1 MAYISKHS
9 IEKVYEAARI
19 EEVIQDFIELKPAGV
34 NLKGLSPFVNEKT
47 PSFIVSKVK
56 QIYKD
61 FSSGKG
67 GNVVNFLMESQQMSY
82 PEAIEYLSK
91 RYSIELEY
99 ENAEIAE
106 KKKVQAEK
114 KESLRSV
121 LTKVHEMYVAEF
133 KKLSNNHAA
142 KQEIYNHREY
152 TDDEII
158 EWGIGFA
165 PENFLYDKLESSGRL
180 SQGSD
185 LGLIKI
191 GNYGNKYDQYS
202 NRIIYP
208 IHNDRGLLIGF
219 AGRALNT
226 SKKAKWINPDVNDK
240 NILYQKSYTW
250 FGMHKAKR
258 AIVEHNEA
266 FIVEG
271 YNDVIGFHK
280 MGVLNTIAPCGT
292 NIPES
297 LWKVLRKYTDKVV
310 FCMDPDKAG
319 TAAVLKQIPIC
330 LELGFR
336 VDVIQLPGV
345 DPDDFV
351 RTYKSSFEIHKF
363 SLYDLF
369 SQTYEDNGKVI
380 KMRVDGFKFY
390 MDATLVGDSISV
402 AMQAKNICQSLAKIK
417 EDSILTIYKKWLA
430 AESYLPLKE
439 IEKWVKEFQ
448 TEIKEQEESKKK
460 ITVQN
465 WDIELPKSVTTPLS
479 ELIDDIR
486 IYGMFQSDNQI
497 WIGEEAFYSIS
508 NFSIE
513 ILQHM
518 NDEKFP
524 KKLLRIKNVFNKEV
538 IFDTNS
544 ENLNTLNSFYN
555 TVTGQGNFRFDGDS
569 KHLKLLIR
577 YLMDKMGDGK
587 KIDVLGWQP
596 DGEFFAFNNKAINHA
611 GEEIPIDENGVI
623 VYNNVHYYIPSANKI
638 YRNAV
643 NKYNAQKRFKV
654 IENDT
659 DFNLLLSDIRAVH
672 REHSI
677 TALLFAISSLFQDIV
692 VKELESF
699 PLLFLYGPGSSGK
712 DELARIVQSFT
723 GIPQSPINLEGGAS
737 TMKAQIREFAQ
748 FRNGISQL
756 SEYKRGDIKLDG
768 MLKGLWDRNGYKRGN
783 LESLVS
789 SEEIPIESSVIL
801 TGNEYPQPE
810 ALITRLLWN
819 EMIKNEFTE
828 EEMDRFDKLKDKI
841 NKGLSGYSFEL
852 LKKRSMVE
860 ELFSK
865 KQREW
870 KVAINQAI
878 PGARGRMVTNYSIL
892 ATFYSLFKDFI
903 EFPFTQTEMLD
914 YFKTCVDQQLT
925 KINNSSITNRFWEM
939 FVISLRGTRDDRLQ
953 VNQVV
958 SIESNFLYFNWKHT
972 YGKLQR
978 MWYTHYQEAAPSNSS
993 LLESLKKAGFV
1004 VDTIKSHAFRPGRV
1018 ENGGI
1023 KTSAIKIDLD
1033 KLEEE
1038 LRSDIV
1044 GSIMFQLS
1052 QQEREMGQ
1060 AGFFDSPEPPTEGK
1074 ILEKS
1079 DETPF

>member
-1 MAYISKHS
+1 MGYIKKDT
-9 IEKVYEAARI
+9 IEKIYESVRI
-19 EEVIQDFIELKPAGV
+19 EDVIKDFVELKQAGT
-34 NLKGLSPFVNEKT
+34 NLKGKSPFVDEKT
-47 PSFIVSKVK
+47 ASFVVSKVK

-67 GNVVNFLMESQQMSY
+67 GNVVNFLMESQKMSY
-82 PEAIEYLSK
+82 PEALEYLANKYNIEIEYERSD
-91 RYSIELEY
+91 
-99 ENAEIAE
+99 IAE
-106 KKKVQAEK
+106 AKKVQAEK
-114 KESLRSV
+114 KENLRPV
-121 LTKVHEMYVAEF
+121 LDNVYNLYRTAFNELSEDHPAKAEIF
-133 KKLSNNHAA
+133 EHRQYN
-142 KQEIYNHREY
+142 QE
-152 TDDEII
+152 DVI

-165 PENFLYDKLESSGRL
+165 PENFLYDKLDKSGRL
-180 SQGSD
+180 TQGQD
-185 LGLIKI
+185 LGLIKE
-191 GNYGNKYDQYS
+191 GQSGNKYDQYS

-208 IHNDRGLLIGF
+208 IHNDRGLLVGF
-219 AGRALNT
+219 AGRALGK

-240 NILYQKSYTW
+240 NVLYQKSYTW

-258 AIVEHNEA
+258 AIVEHKEA

-271 YNDVIGFHK
+271 YNDVIAWHK
-280 MGVLNTIAPCGT
+280 LGLLNTIAPCGT
-292 NIPES
+292 SVPES
-297 LWKVLRKYTDKVV
+297 LWKQLRKFTDKIV

-319 TAAVLKQIPIC
+319 KNAVLKQIPIC
-330 LELGFR
+330 LALGFR
-336 VDVIQLPGV
+336 VDVIELPGL
-345 DPDDFV
+345 DPDDFG
-351 RTYKSSFEIHKF
+351 RAYKSSFVIHNF

-369 SQTYEDNGKVI
+369 NAKIEENGRTI
-380 KMRVDGFKFY
+380 KMRIDGFKLY
-390 MDATLVGDSISV
+390 MDSELSGDAITIAMSAKKICKTL
-402 AMQAKNICQSLAKIK
+402 AEIK
-417 EDSILTIYKKWLA
+417 EDSILTIYKKWLG
-430 AESYLPLKE
+430 AEAKVPTKE
-439 IEKWVKEFQ
+439 IDKWVKEFQ
-448 TEIKEQEESKKK
+448 TEIKEAEEKAAVKTISDW
-460 ITVQN
+460 Q
-465 WDIELPKSVTTPLS
+465 IELPKSVTTPLKD
-479 ELIDDIR
+479 LIDDIR
-486 IYGMFQSDNQI
+486 TYGMFQSDNQI
-497 WIGEEAFYSIS
+497 WVGDSNFYSIS
-508 NFSIE
+508 NFSIQ

-524 KKLLRIKNVFNKEV
+524 KKLLRIRNIFNKEV

-544 ENLNTLNSFYN
+544 ENLNSLNSFYN
-555 TVTGQGNFRFDGDS
+555 TVTGQGNFRFDGDNRQ
-569 KHLKLLIR
+569 LKTLIH

-596 DGEFFAFNNKAINHA
+596 DGEFFTSNNRAQDENGID
-611 GEEIPIDENGVI
+611 IPIDENGVI
-623 VYNNVHYYIPSANKI
+623 VHKNVHYYIPSANKI
-638 YRNAV
+638 YKNAV
-643 NKYNAQKRFKV
+643 NKFNAQKRFKT
-654 IENDT
+654 IDNNT
-659 DFNLLLSDIRAVH
+659 DFNLLLSEIKSVH
-672 REHSI
+672 RDHSI

-828 EEMDRFDKLKDKI
+828 AEMERFDKLKDKVS
-841 NKGLSGYSFEL
+841 KGLSGYAFEL
-852 LKKRSMVE
+852 LRNRKMVQE
-860 ELFSK
+860 VFSK
-865 KQREW
+865 RQREW
-870 KVAINQAI
+870 KVTINQAI

-892 ATFYSLFKDFI
+892 ATFYTLFKDI
-903 EFPFTQTEMLD
+903 INFPFSQEEMLS
-914 YFKTCVDQQLT
+914 YFKVCIDQQLT

-939 FVISLRGTRDDRLQ
+939 FVMSLRGNRDERLQ

-958 SIESNFLYFNWKHT
+958 SVESNFLYFNWKHT
-972 YGKLQR
+972 YGKMQR
-978 MWYTHYQEAAPSNSS
+978 MWYAHYQEAAPSNTS
-993 LLESLKKAGFV
+993 LLESLKKAGV
-1004 VDTIKSHAFRPGRV
+1004 VADTLKSHSFRPGRI

-1038 LRSDIV
+1038 LRNDIV

-1052 QQEREMGQ
+1052 QQEREVGTMSMFPP
-1060 AGFFDSPEPPTEGK
+1060 ATPEEDKMIGESEN
-1074 ILEKS
+1074 LE
-1079 DETPF
+1079 F